1 MAESLLISGADIVTE
16 EEIIRNGFL
25 GIKNGIISYAGKTRP
40 QETYEKEWKAPE
52 GSYALPGMIDIH
64 IHGGYGADT
73 MDADVAALDTMSAR
87 LPEEGTTS
95 FLATTITQQHEN
107 IEKAL
112 VNARKWASSSPQAQK
127 GAELIGIHLEG
138 PFVSPKKAGAQPKQ
152 WITPADAG
160 LFQKWERLSGGLI
173 KIVTLAPEED
183 PDFSL
188 IRYLKNQNII
198 PSMGH
203 TDAGAEL
210 LQKAADAGAVHMT
223 HLFNAM
229 SSFHHREPGGIGT
242 ALACGRITAELI
254 TDGIHSHPL
263 AVKLA
268 YLAKGSQNLIMIT
281 DSMRAKGLKD
291 GEYEFGGQKVTVRG
305 DTALLSDGTLAGSI
319 LKMNEGAALM
329 RRFTNCSWPD
339 IANMT
344 SANAARRLGIFD
356 RKGSIAEGKDA
367 DVVLTDGQCGVLATI
382 CRGNTAYISREADW
396 T

>member
-1 MAESLLISGADIVTE
+1 M
-16 EEIIRNGFL
+16 
-25 GIKNGIISYAGKTRP
+25 
-40 QETYEKEWKAPE
+40 
-52 GSYALPGMIDIH
+52 
-64 IHGGYGADT
+64 
-73 MDADVAALDTMSAR
+73 
-87 LPEEGTTS
+87 
-95 FLATTITQQHEN
+95 
-107 IEKAL
+107 
-112 VNARKWASSSPQAQK
+112 
-127 GAELIGIHLEG
+127 
-138 PFVSPKKAGAQPKQ
+138 
-152 WITPADAG
+152 
-160 LFQKWERLSGGLI
+160 I

-188 IRYLKNQNII
+188 IRYLKDQNII

-268 YLAKGSQNLIMIT
+268 YLAKGSKNLIMIT

-329 RRFTNCSWPD
+329 RRFTNCSWLD